1 MRKMTL
7 PLIMLFG
14 ACASASSFAATNSD
28 HTPERLESFE
38 CTGLVNSYDANSR
51 TFVLA
56 CQNDHVPE
64 FQTKTVVI
72 DTNTQLD
79 GVQEAQLDG
88 ATIEVDGVV
97 INDQNIAR
105 EIELAND

>member
-1 MRKMTL
+1 MTL

-14 ACASASSFAATNSD
+14 AFASASSFAATDNNDTS
-28 HTPERLESFE
+28 ERIESFE

-56 CQNDHVPE
+56 CQNEHGPD

-72 DTNTQLD
+72 DSNTQLE
-79 GVQEAQLDG
+79 GVQEANLDG

-97 INDQNIAR
+97 VGDQNIAR

>member
-1 MRKMTL
+1 M
-7 PLIMLFG
+7 
-14 ACASASSFAATNSD
+14 
-28 HTPERLESFE
+28 
-38 CTGLVNSYDANSR
+38 
-51 TFVLA
+51 LA
-56 CQNDHVPE
+56 CQNDHGPE

>member
-1 MRKMTL
+1 MRKITL

-14 ACASASSFAATNSD
+14 ACISASSFAATNAQD
-28 HTPERLESFE
+28 APERLESFE
-38 CTGLVNSYDANSR
+38 CIGLVNSYDANSR

-56 CQNDHVPE
+56 CQNEHGPD

-72 DTNTQLD
+72 DSNTQIN
-79 GVQEAQLDG
+79 GVQEANLDG

-97 INDQNIAR
+97 MNDQNIAR